1 MRFIL
6 LAALNAPVGPAA
18 SATSLELSLEN
29 DKLKELR
36 AEYVKALEDKATAA
50 GIVGF
55 LFAVNGKI
63 DSAGVYP
70 SNGLLWKM
78 WAKLLAASVTEAVGE
93 RKDGAPGANA
103 PSIETVREFLA
114 AAEKGTANAQAIG
127 NFAKQETRDAG
138 AALFVVEAARP
149 NGEWVHR
156 NYLSK

>member
-78 WAKLLAASVTEAVGE
+78 
-93 RKDGAPGANA
+93 
-103 PSIETVREFLA
+103 
-114 AAEKGTANAQAIG
+114 
-127 NFAKQETRDAG
+127 
-138 AALFVVEAARP
+138 
-149 NGEWVHR
+149 
-156 NYLSK
+156 